1 MMFMVDNDRNV
12 QSDTMHTRSSFMHT
26 ITIHTYMISDFTPDY
41 ECGRWFLLSCRTRS
55 EQHMTNPIGT
65 RTLHETLSTNWAT
78 MYNRVCIVYA
88 KISWLL
94 MFVCNSLNYSL
105 VYDIRSRTKLQRFSL
120 NRYAASATMVT
131 KKILFLLFAVFI
143 CYIVININQV
153 EYSNRYW
160 LVFFINKIA
169 VWNGN

>member
-1 MMFMVDNDRNV
+1 MIEMYRVIRYILV
-12 QSDTMHTRSSFMHT
+12 ARCGVCTPYTRTWSVTTHL
-26 ITIHTYMISDFTPDY
+26 ITNCT
-41 ECGRWFLLSCRTRS
+41 CGRWFLLICRTRS

-78 MYNRVCIVYA
+78 MYNRVCIVDA

-143 CYIVININQV
+143 CYIVINLNQV
-153 EYSNRYW
+153 EYSKRYW